1 LSGGGRIR
9 SMKIRLIHK
18 FENIVSLENLL
29 EAWQE
34 FLLGKNKRKDVQEFR
49 INLMDNILKLHHN
62 LVYHKYEH
70 SGYKAFMVHDPK
82 TRNIHKATVSD
93 RLLHHAIYRQ
103 LYPFFDK
110 TFIFDSYSCRL
121 DKGAHRAINR
131 FNRFFLK
138 ASRNNTKTCWV
149 LKGDIKNF
157 FASINHEIL
166 INILK
171 DYISDENIIRLLTQ
185 VVNSF
190 HVENGKGLPLG
201 NLTSQ
206 LFANIYLN
214 EFDRFVKHKIK
225 AKFYIRYADDFVIL
239 SDDKGWLEN
248 QVFKIKEFL
257 SSSLNLEIHPNK
269 ISIKTMAS
277 GVDFLGWV
285 NFPDHHVLRQS
296 TKKRMFRKLKE
307 NNYKEESYL
316 SYLGMIKHGQSYKI
330 KQELLNNYLN
340 NHEQ

>member
-1 LSGGGRIR
+1 
-9 SMKIRLIHK
+9 
-18 FENIVSLENLL
+18 
-29 EAWQE
+29 
-34 FLLGKNKRKDVQEFR
+34 
-49 INLMDNILKLHHN
+49 
-62 LVYHKYEH
+62 
-70 SGYKAFMVHDPK
+70 
-82 TRNIHKATVSD
+82 
-93 RLLHHAIYRQ
+93 
-103 LYPFFDK
+103 
-110 TFIFDSYSCRL
+110 
-121 DKGAHRAINR
+121 
-131 FNRFFLK
+131 
-138 ASRNNTKTCWV
+138 V

-239 SDDKGWLEN
+239 SDDKIWLEN
-248 QVFKIKEFL
+248 QVFRIKEFL

-340 NHEQ
+340 NHKQ